1 MGKDKV
7 EMEYLWKDRKR
18 IFFGLPWTFER
29 YSLSEDRLFIS
40 SGFFKISEDE
50 IRLYRIMDISLEL
63 KFWQRWFNLG
73 TIKVVSADKTKG
85 NFELKNIKNP
95 RQIKELLS
103 QKVEEIR
110 TAKRVSN
117 REYMMGEDDTM
128 FCPEHEGDV

>member
-1 MGKDKV
+1 MGKDRV
-7 EMEYLWKDRKR
+7 EITFLWKDRKR

-29 YSLSEDRLFIS
+29 YSLSDDRLFVS
-40 SGFFKISEDE
+40 KGFFKISEDE

-73 TIKVVSADKTKG
+73 SIKVVSADKTMG
-85 NFELKNIKNP
+85 TFELKNIKNP

-103 QKVEEIR
+103 GKVEEVR

-117 REYMMGEDDTM
+117 REYLMDEDDM
-128 FCPEHEGDV
+128 MLCPEHEGDV